1 MATTTFEDSMSE
13 DAGPST
19 RATLFRNDDALS
31 QALRDVSSINLGD
44 IVRLNQMA
52 ARSGDTA
59 SSVATSS
66 TAVFTHREESTVT
79 KPTST
84 DTYPRPKAPTAK
96 GKGKLGGSFASS
108 LSGNNGSASEA
119 EVERGALRRNSLAKE
134 RLQIHG
140 TSKRKKPIVVIEQGR
155 HVVKPIRQ
163 HNDTDVITTTVA
175 SSQRNAGKKYLRQ
188 RTSHHDDDLTRLA
201 EEGRNQIITPA
212 KMATTTSLS
221 RTRVYAL
228 GVVGFVMGLT
238 MALAAFGAHSTG
250 KARLSQTKIIVFT
263 ATALL
268 ACLMVSAM
276 LIARRVLSEALL
288 AGMLQFSFGFALLV
302 ELDEFM

>member
-1 MATTTFEDSMSE
+1 
-13 DAGPST
+13 
-19 RATLFRNDDALS
+19 
-31 QALRDVSSINLGD
+31 
-44 IVRLNQMA
+44 
-52 ARSGDTA
+52 
-59 SSVATSS
+59 
-66 TAVFTHREESTVT
+66 
-79 KPTST
+79 
-84 DTYPRPKAPTAK
+84 
-96 GKGKLGGSFASS
+96 
-108 LSGNNGSASEA
+108 
-119 EVERGALRRNSLAKE
+119 
-134 RLQIHG
+134 
-140 TSKRKKPIVVIEQGR
+140 
-155 HVVKPIRQ
+155 
-163 HNDTDVITTTVA
+163 
-175 SSQRNAGKKYLRQ
+175 LRQ

-221 RTRVYAL
+221 RTRIYAL
-228 GVVGFVMGLT
+228 GVVGLVMGLT

-250 KARLSQTKIIVFT
+250 KARLSHTKIIVFT